1 MSKITPAQSD
11 ILIGLKIICV
21 CLWVCVFVYT
31 VHPSKTHVSKQ
42 LYVCLGVQE
51 DIMRRAK
58 RLVIPF
64 VPYFP
69 IVFQCMY
76 INTE

>member
-21 CLWVCVFVYT
+21 CVCVHT
-31 VHPSKTHVSKQ
+31 VHPFKTHLSKQ